1 MTNIAVFGAAGNIGS
16 RIVAEAASRG
26 HQVTAVAHDPSRIT
40 DRPAGLRVVEG
51 GVFDADT
58 VSDVLKDQDAVVLAL
73 GGAGASG
80 DPDLYVRAGRTLVD
94 ALRALGDAAPRLLVV
109 GGAGSLEAAP
119 GVRVMDSPGFPEV
132 AKPEAGAAGR
142 ALDFYRTVTDV
153 QWTFL
158 SPAKVIAPGDRTGTY
173 RTGTEQPVEDAN
185 GESRISTE
193 DYAVA
198 MIDEIENPRFAGRR
212 FTVGY

>member
-16 RIVAEAASRG
+16 RIVAEAAGRG
-26 HQVTAVAHDPSRIT
+26 HQVTAVTHDPSRIT
-40 DRPAGLRVVEG
+40 DRRPRIVEG

-80 DPDLYVRAGRTLVD
+80 DPELYVRAGRKLVG

-119 GVRVMDSPGFPEV
+119 GVRVMDDPGFPE
-132 AKPEAGAAGR
+132 AYKPEARAAGR

-153 QWTFL
+153 RWTFL

-198 MIDEIENPRFAGRR
+198 MIDEIENPRFVGQR